1 MPIRQLRTF
10 TNNKRILLE
19 NVGFRSI
26 QGFRRENP
34 EYRSNDSA
42 YRALLTLYN
51 QEVNRLNEVERLLAE
66 REKYLA
72 EQLEYRKKAYYKEKR
87 SSKGKDYKD
96 YKRANYNLLQQANK
110 ITKKDL
116 KKYKDE
122 KGVFIMDVRVDY
134 DCRQKADNWTTDT
147 PNWKAPFRAY
157 RSEIIIANTLAKL
170 KANAIK
176 MEVRLVDGLR
186 NISPELN
193 DNFVITRGDHHN
205 SNNRVPIS
213 RIKMKNAEPLKLNDA
228 PLSNWDMGTGRC
240 VYDALISLWEQPNSK
255 MGKKANYEWL
265 NNYFTSDENPTP
277 EEDGVSI
284 EELYR
289 LVCSEKIS
297 MYAFNIDN
305 KLIQKHTST
314 ETRNS
319 KKPPLIFRI
328 YNNHI
333 YTIDDKEQQ
342 MSLIAKNREGEKV
355 RHNQLEND
363 KKKFVKED
371 ETTYNNVIAT
381 DEIITGNEF
390 AVKYIFENKSVP
402 FPMTKHNIK
411 YDKGHIKQM
420 TIGNN
425 KIFTQPVEKDITD
438 YLKKN
443 KLDYKGQHYI
453 TLLMEFW
460 KDIYGGELHENELIS
475 EMNPDVCDKFNMDD
489 VKNRVH
495 IGSMMDIEDMDAKI
509 ESGEIVGAD
518 VIKCYS
524 SILDNPADNWL
535 VYSIIDEITDY
546 DGELKTGL
554 YFVKTKDLTIL
565 HKNNWYSNTILKY
578 ATENNIEYEIIKQ
591 YIPTEQTNNKDYF
604 KEMIDYVS
612 KECGMKLT
620 KNIINSITG
629 MLGKTKQSS
638 YTTSITTDINEV
650 WECLNANNDKVDDF
664 FLKQEKYDE
673 TRTLYIYGFKN
684 KSEIF
689 TNNLPMYIQILDQ
702 SNIKLHQLQMKMGGE
717 LVYRKTDA
725 VVVLGGKNITECDKT
740 IRSNWG
746 KETILSKEEMKL
758 YHFDFRA
765 NDYRGVINPFTHQDD
780 DWNWNDDLTSSSQ
793 YKEIIEYAI
802 AKGGLLCC
810 SRAGTGKSYMVQQA
824 VKDKLIED
832 DKRCRLAF
840 TNKARRNIDGSTIHS
855 AISIN
860 ADTEKASIKMVENYK
875 GKEVIIVDEVSMISA
890 DLWTYL
896 ILLKRVSG
904 AVFILLGDYRQLPA
918 VEDKEH
924 EYFNSSIMKF
934 LTNNNRIELL
944 ERQRYDLELWNWLE
958 AFYEDGIIGDNL
970 EKVININYEAY
981 NICYYNR
988 TRERVNRQYMNHFKT
1003 SDAVYLGHTKKDDD
1017 DKASDVYI
1025 YENLPVMAIVNK
1037 LKASKKSDLKQALYC
1052 NSDTMRV
1059 VSFNKDI
1066 ITMKLDIADEF
1077 GNDIVEVKYSDFH
1090 KSFVCNYCSTTHKN
1104 QGATITQKIQLWD
1117 WSKMTE
1123 DRRIAYTAVSRGK
1136 TVQQI
1141 KIVV

>member
-1 MPIRQLRTF
+1 MPIRRLRTF

-26 QGFRRENP
+26 RGFRRQNQ
-34 EYRSNDSA
+34 EYRSNDDA
-42 YRALLTLYN
+42 YRALLNLYN
-51 QEVNRLNEVERLLAE
+51 EEVDRLNAEERLLE
-66 REKYLA
+66 ELA
-72 EQLEYRKKAYYKEKR
+72 INRRKAYYKEKR
-87 SSKGKDYKD
+87 GSSGNYKKADYK
-96 YKRANYNLLQQANK
+96 LLQQANK
-110 ITKKDL
+110 IEKKDL

-122 KGVFIMDVRVDY
+122 VGVFIKEVRVEY
-134 DCRQKADNWTTDT
+134 DCRQKADNWTIDE

-157 RSEIIIANTLAKL
+157 RSEIVIADTLAKL
-170 KANAIK
+170 NKKAKDMA
-176 MEVRLVDGLR
+176 ERLQTGLE
-186 NISPELN
+186 NKSPELN
-193 DNFVITRGDHHN
+193 NNFKVRFGDPYN
-205 SNNRVPIS
+205 SDNRVPIS
-213 RIKMKNAEPLKLNDA
+213 RIRMRNAEPFKLNNT
-228 PLSNWDMGTGRC
+228 PLSKWDMGTGRC
-240 VYDALISLWEQPNSK
+240 VYDAIISLWKQPNSK

-265 NNYFTSDENPTP
+265 NNYFTNEENPTP

-305 KLIQKHTST
+305 KLIQKHTSS

-328 YNNHI
+328 YNQHI
-333 YTIDDKEQQ
+333 YTIDDKTQQ
-342 MSLIAKNREGEKV
+342 ISLIAKNREGEKV

-363 KKKFVKED
+363 KKKFAKED
-371 ETTYNNVIAT
+371 ETEYTNIIPT
-381 DEIITGNEF
+381 DEIKVGNEF

-420 TIGNN
+420 IIGNN
-425 KIFTQPVEKDITD
+425 KVFTQPVETDIID

-460 KDIYGGELHENELIS
+460 KDIYKGELHENELIS
-475 EMNPDVCDKFNMDD
+475 EMNPSVCDKFNMDD

-495 IGSMMDIEDMDAKI
+495 IGTMMDIDDMESKI

-524 SILDNPADNWL
+524 SILDNPLDNWL
-535 VYSIIDEITDY
+535 VYSITDEIADY

-554 YFVKTKDLTIL
+554 YFVKTNDLTIL
-565 HKNNWYSNTILKY
+565 HKNNWYSNTILQY
-578 ATENNIEYEIIKQ
+578 ATENNIEYEIVKQ
-591 YIPTEQTNNKDYF
+591 YIPTEQNENKNYF
-604 KEMIDYVS
+604 KKMIDYVS

-650 WECLNANNDKVDDF
+650 WECLKENNEKVDEF
-664 FLKQEKYDE
+664 FMKEEKYDE

-684 KSEIF
+684 KREIF

-725 VVVLGGKNITECDKT
+725 VVVLGGKNIIECDKT
-740 IRSNWG
+740 LRSNWG
-746 KETILSKEEMKL
+746 KETILTKEEMKL
-758 YHFDFRA
+758 YHFETRA
-765 NDYRGVINPFTHQDD
+765 NDYRGVINPFGYED
-780 DWNWNDDLTSSSQ
+780 DWKCNDDLTSSSQ
-793 YKEIIEYAI
+793 YKDIIEYAI

-810 SRAGTGKSYMVQQA
+810 SRAGTGKSYIVQQA

-860 ADTEKASIKMVENYK
+860 GDTEKASIKMVENYK
-875 GKEVIIVDEVSMISA
+875 GKKVIIVDEVSMISKQ
-890 DLWTYL
+890 LWTYL

-924 EYFNSSIMKF
+924 DYFDSSIMKF

-944 ERQRYDLELWNWLE
+944 ERQRYDLELWNWLDD
-958 AFYEDGIIGDNL
+958 FYEDGIIGDNL
-970 EKVININYEAY
+970 EKINEINYEAY
-981 NICYYNR
+981 NICYFNK
-988 TRERVNRQYMNHFKT
+988 TRERVNRKYMNHFKT
-1003 SDAVYLGHTKKDDD
+1003 SDAVYLEHVKKDED
-1017 DKASDVYI
+1017 DKASGIYI
-1025 YENLPVMAIVNK
+1025 YNNLPVMAIVNK

-1059 VSFNKDI
+1059 VSFNKGI
-1066 ITMKLDIADEF
+1066 ITMKLDIADEN
-1077 GNDIVEVKYSDFH
+1077 GNDIVEVTPSEFH

-1136 TVQQI
+1136 TIEQI

>member
-1 MPIRQLRTF
+1 
-10 TNNKRILLE
+10 
-19 NVGFRSI
+19 V
-26 QGFRRENP
+26 
-34 EYRSNDSA
+34 D
-42 YRALLTLYN
+42 
-51 QEVNRLNEVERLLAE
+51 RLNAEEEQLKRQQANIRRQQAIVRRQQARVNSLAE
-66 REKYLA
+66 R
-72 EQLEYRKKAYYKEKR
+72 RKAYYKEKR
-87 SSKGKDYKD
+87 GSSGKTYDKADYK
-96 YKRANYNLLQQANK
+96 LLQEANK
-110 ITKKDL
+110 IKKEDL
-116 KKYKDE
+116 KKYEDE
-122 KGVFIMDVRVDY
+122 VGVFIMDVRVDY
-134 DCRQKADNWTTDT
+134 DCRQKADNWTIDE

-157 RSEIIIANTLAKL
+157 RSEIVIANTLPRL
-170 KANAIK
+170 KKKAENMA
-176 MEVRLVDGLR
+176 DGLKEGLE
-186 NISPELN
+186 NKSPELN
-193 DNFVITRGDHHN
+193 NNFKVRFGKHYN

-213 RIKMKNAEPLKLNDA
+213 RIRMRNAEPLKLNDA

-305 KLIQKHTST
+305 KLIKKHK
-314 ETRNS
+314 EKQNNN
-319 KKPPLIFRI
+319 KPPLIFRI

-333 YTIDDKEQQ
+333 YTIDGKEQQ

-381 DEIITGNEF
+381 DEITSGNEF

-460 KDIYGGELHENELIS
+460 KDIYGGELHENKLIS

-535 VYSIIDEITDY
+535 VYSITDEITDY
-546 DGELKTGL
+546 EGELKTGL

-684 KSEIF
+684 KREIF

-758 YHFDFRA
+758 YNFGFRA
-765 NDYRGVINPFTHQDD
+765 NDYRGVLNPFGYEGD
-780 DWNWNDDLTSSSQ
+780 DWKWNQNLTSSSQ

-802 AKGGLLCC
+802 KMGGLLCC

-860 ADTEKASIKMVENYK
+860 GDTEKASIKMVENYK
-875 GKEVIIVDEVSMISA
+875 GKKVIIVDEVSMISKQ
-890 DLWTYL
+890 LWTYL

-924 EYFNSSIMKF
+924 DYFDSSIMKF

-944 ERQRYDLELWNWLE
+944 ERQRYDLELWNWLDD
-958 AFYEDGIIGDNL
+958 FYEDGIIGDNL
-970 EKVININYEAY
+970 EKVIKINYEAY

-1003 SDAVYLGHTKKDDD
+1003 SDAVYLGHIKRDDD
-1017 DKASDVYI
+1017 DKASDIYI

-1037 LKASKKSDLKQALYC
+1037 LKASKKSELKQALYC

-1059 VSFNKDI
+1059 VKFNKDI
-1066 ITMKLDIADEF
+1066 ITMKLDIADED

-1104 QGATITQKIQLWD
+1104 QGATISQKIQLWD

-1136 TVQQI
+1136 TIQQI